1 MPSRCRFCQSGL
13 ADTVVDLGLLPISNE
28 FRSIATAAE
37 TPQIFYP
44 LRVMVCRHCWLVQ
57 LSEVR
62 TPEHFGADYAY
73 FSSFSTSWL
82 EHARTYSARMIDLLG
97 LDGKSQVVEIASNDG
112 YLLQYFKK
120 AGIPVLGVEP
130 SANVAAHA
138 RKTHGIETI
147 DAFFGREC
155 AARLASRGVKADL
168 IVANNVLAHV
178 PGINDFVAGFAPL
191 LRPGGT
197 ITIEFPHLLNM
208 LRQCQFDTIYH
219 EHFSYLS
226 LAVVERILAAH
237 GLAVHGAEEIPTH
250 GGSLRVFAGHE
261 GAGGAGARFGATL
274 EKIRR
279 EEAAAGLE
287 TLAPYE
293 DFARAVTRRK
303 TEFLS
308 FLIEAEAAGKT
319 VVGYGAPAKG
329 NTMLNYCGVGPEL
342 VAYTTDRSPHKQGHY
357 LPGVNIPVH
366 APERLLA
373 DRPDYIVILPWNLRD
388 EIATQLAEVRAWG
401 GRFVVAIPKLEIF

>member
-1 MPSRCRFCQSGL
+1 M
-13 ADTVVDLGLLPISNE
+13 
-28 FRSIATAAE
+28 
-37 TPQIFYP
+37 
-44 LRVMVCRHCWLVQ
+44 
-57 LSEVR
+57 
-62 TPEHFGADYAY
+62 
-73 FSSFSTSWL
+73 
-82 EHARTYSARMIDLLG
+82 
-97 LDGKSQVVEIASNDG
+97 
-112 YLLQYFKK
+112 
-120 AGIPVLGVEP
+120 
-130 SANVAAHA
+130 
-138 RKTHGIETI
+138 
-147 DAFFGREC
+147 
-155 AARLASRGVKADL
+155 
-168 IVANNVLAHV
+168 
-178 PGINDFVAGFAPL
+178 
-191 LRPGGT
+191 
-197 ITIEFPHLLNM
+197 
-208 LRQCQFDTIYH
+208 
-219 EHFSYLS
+219 
-226 LAVVERILAAH
+226 
-237 GLAVHGAEEIPTH
+237 
-250 GGSLRVFAGHE
+250 
-261 GAGGAGARFGATL
+261 
-274 EKIRR
+274 
-279 EEAAAGLE
+279 E